1 MSPLVQA
8 RPPRSMPLPGQ
19 RLVVSPAAFSSRAT
33 FSAEPRAAK
42 RAKIRRTSSASCSTT
57 TSFLASTR

>member
-8 RPPRSMPLPGQ
+8 RPPRSALFAFQ
-19 RLVVSPAAFSSRAT
+19 RLVTSPAAFSSRAT
-33 FSAEPRAAK
+33 LSAEPRAAK
-42 RAKIRRTSSASCSTT
+42 RAKILRTSSASVSTT